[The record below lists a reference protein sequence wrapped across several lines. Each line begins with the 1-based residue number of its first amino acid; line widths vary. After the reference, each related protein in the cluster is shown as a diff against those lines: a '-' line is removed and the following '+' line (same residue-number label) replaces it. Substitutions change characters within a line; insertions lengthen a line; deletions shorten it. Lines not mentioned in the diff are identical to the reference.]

1 MTMARPEKC
10 KRICNM
16 PINNKFLCSTP
27 SGDEISTN
35 GQTLSLEEFETIRLI
50 DYIGLTQEQCAS
62 QMHVARTTVQ
72 RMYTDARKKIATFII
87 TGSSL
92 DISGG
97 NYTVCENN
105 DTCCQKFTC
114 ADRKCGCS
122 CDSANGDCSLAHN

>member
-10 KRICNM
+10 KRICNL
-16 PINNKFLCSTP
+16 PSNNKFLCSTTSDAP
-27 SGDEISTN
+27 SATE

-72 RMYTDARKKIATFII
+72 RMYTDARRKIATFII
-87 TGSSL
+87 TGSTL

-105 DTCCQKFTC
+105 DICCQKFTC

-122 CDSANGDCSLAHN
+122 CDSNSGNCSMSCN